1 MFDIF
6 KSLAETCTIY
16 EFIDFSA
23 QSHAKGEL
31 KEKSLIALFGH
42 SSLLNKQLGGF
53 YNDYASSGHEKS
65 LFLSLDTHAFER
77 LEECDIGAQYQ
88 EALQF
93 WTARMQALAN
103 SNPDSTG
110 TNGIQ
115 FSDAFRNQILN
126 QGLPTTILETFSLLV
141 FIGEHAPMLEL
152 INAYGFWAGK
162 SAATNLL
169 KSSLS
174 RLST

>member
-31 KEKSLIALFGH
+31 KEKSLIAF

-93 WTARMQALAN
+93 WTARMQAFAN
-103 SNPDSTG
+103 SNPDSTAQMEFNFL
-110 TNGIQ
+110 TLSGIR
-115 FSDAFRNQILN
+115 S
-126 QGLPTTILETFSLLV
+126 
-141 FIGEHAPMLEL
+141 
-152 INAYGFWAGK
+152 
-162 SAATNLL
+162 
-169 KSSLS
+169 
-174 RLST
+174 

>member
-53 YNDYASSGHEKS
+53 TMTMPPQDTRNHCFSRWTPMH
-65 LFLSLDTHAFER
+65 LSD
-77 LEECDIGAQYQ
+77 
-88 EALQF
+88 
-93 WTARMQALAN
+93 
-103 SNPDSTG
+103 
-110 TNGIQ
+110 
-115 FSDAFRNQILN
+115 
-126 QGLPTTILETFSLLV
+126 
-141 FIGEHAPMLEL
+141 
-152 INAYGFWAGK
+152 
-162 SAATNLL
+162 
-169 KSSLS
+169 
-174 RLST
+174 